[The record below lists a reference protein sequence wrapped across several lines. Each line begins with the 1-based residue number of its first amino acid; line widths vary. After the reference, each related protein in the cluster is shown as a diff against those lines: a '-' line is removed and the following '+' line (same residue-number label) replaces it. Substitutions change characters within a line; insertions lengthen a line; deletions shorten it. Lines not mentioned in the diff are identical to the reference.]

1 MPGFV
6 QGPDAMPAI
15 ILSEMEAINDF
26 RDMANTD
33 ADTYASIIWKLM
45 EKGVMPDTGVHE
57 PWFISASH
65 TDSDADFA
73 LGAFEEALKEVI
85 G

>member
-1 MPGFV
+1 
-6 QGPDAMPAI
+6 MPAI
-15 ILSEMEAINDF
+15 IFSEMEQICDF

-33 ADTYASIIWKLM
+33 GATYSNIIWKLF

-73 LGAFEEALKEVI
+73 IGAFEEALREIV

>member
-1 MPGFV
+1 
-6 QGPDAMPAI
+6 MPAI
-15 ILSEMEAINDF
+15 ILSERESILEF
-26 RDMANTD
+26 RDMADTD
-33 ADTYASIIWKLM
+33 VDTYASIIWKLM

-73 LGAFEEALKEVI
+73 LGAFEEAVKEVI